1 MADQAVQTLNQSP
14 QPAAGRIRAVWA
26 YAIVGA
32 ALLVVSALTIAAAM
46 RTTMPHEIIPPAI
59 AAHETPAPAD
69 VPTEAV
75 TDTAAPRLMMLLLIA
90 ALTGFASMFCLVIA
104 ALRIAAHRMV
114 LPQVESLSERLADMA
129 TLLDSIN
136 DRLLVSDMAK
146 RIAYRGKD
154 RQVLRDAI
162 RDDLNKGDFDA
173 AMVMVNQMSETYG
186 YREEAEEFRQQI
198 MKLREADI
206 STELA
211 RAVRHVDEL
220 TTQEAWEQAFAE
232 VARIQRMY
240 PEAPRAAELPQRVRQ
255 AFENRKHELERAFL
269 RAAERDDVDQ
279 AMDLLRRLDHY
290 LTEQEAEPFRETARG
305 VIGKKR
311 DNLGVQFKLAV
322 HDKEWTRAVEVGQQ
336 IIREFPNTKMAD
348 EVRQMLDMI
357 RQRSA
362 DEQAANQQIFTR

>member
-1 MADQAVQTLNQSP
+1 MADQDEQQTKQ
-14 QPAAGRIRAVWA
+14 
-26 YAIVGA
+26 
-32 ALLVVSALTIAAAM
+32 
-46 RTTMPHEIIPPAI
+46 E
-59 AAHETPAPAD
+59 APAD
-69 VPTEAV
+69 NGVRTRPGLGYVIAGVAMLIVAMLAAVAATRGPDVTLIEDFTQSAETVMPDDGAPTAAQIAQRQVWLLLFAAV
-75 TDTAAPRLMMLLLIA
+75 T
-90 ALTGFASMFCLVIA
+90 GFGSVLCLVIA
-104 ALRIAAHRMV
+104 ALRIAAHRML
-114 LPQVESLSERLADMA
+114 LPQLEALGERLADMA

-136 DRLLVSDMAK
+136 ERLLVSDMAK

-162 RDDLNKGDFDA
+162 SDDLNKGDFDA

-198 MKLREADI
+198 MGLRESDVSA
-206 STELA
+206 ELD
-211 RAVRHVDEL
+211 RAVRRVDSL
-220 TTQEAWEQAFAE
+220 TSQEAWDQAFAE

-279 AMDLLRRLDHY
+279 AMDLLRDLDHY

-322 HDKEWTRAVEVGQQ
+322 HDKEWTRSVEVGQQ

-348 EVRQMLDMI
+348 EVRAMLDML
-357 RQRSA
+357 RQHAA
-362 DEQAANQQIFTR
+362 DEQAANQRMITR

>member
-1 MADQAVQTLNQSP
+1 MADQGEQQAKQDA
-14 QPAAGRIRAVWA
+14 AAGNGVRTRPGLGYVIAGVIMLIVAVLA
-26 YAIVGA
+26 AVAATRGA
-32 ALLVVSALTIAAAM
+32 DITLIEDFSESAEALMSGSEAA
-46 RTTMPHEIIPPAI
+46 TTFQS
-59 AAHETPAPAD
+59 
-69 VPTEAV
+69 VQRQV
-75 TDTAAPRLMMLLLIA
+75 WLLLFA
-90 ALTGFASMFCLVIA
+90 AVAGFGSVLCLAIA
-104 ALRIAAHRMV
+104 ALRIAAHRML
-114 LPQVESLSERLADMA
+114 LPQLEALGERLADMA

-186 YREEAEEFRQQI
+186 YREEAEEFRQKI
-198 MKLREADI
+198 MQLRETDV

-211 RAVRHVDEL
+211 RAVRRVDEL
-220 TTQEAWEQAFAE
+220 TAQEAWDQAFAE
-232 VARIQRMY
+232 VARIARMY
-240 PEAPRAAELPQRVRQ
+240 PDAPRAAELPQRVRQ

-279 AMDLLRRLDHY
+279 AMDLLRDLDRY

-322 HDKEWTRAVEVGQQ
+322 HDKEWSRAVEVGQQ

-348 EVRQMLDMI
+348 EVRAMLDML
-357 RQRSA
+357 RRHAA
-362 DEQAANQQIFTR
+362 DEQAANQRMFTR